1 MAEMEYFC
9 SHSAHNPE
17 SLTVHMN
24 TMAHDGWDLLAVD
37 FAVRGESGFHTF
49 FWRRLRRSAE
59 ASDQAAS
66 RDG

>member
-9 SHSAHNPE
+9 THSAHDPE

-24 TMAHDGWDLLAVD
+24 NMAGDGWDLLAVD
-37 FAVRGESGFHTF
+37 FAARGESGLHTF
-49 FWRRLRRSAE
+49 FWRRFRRSAE
-59 ASDQAAS
+59 TSHQATA